1 MSVNILLEGFEID
14 APWLYGELKNYIKPN
29 HSVAVIAFS
38 FRENRVR
45 SLSDWEALYGK
56 ESGMYYSGIV
66 GGFAAYGIPAEKIT
80 FINYFADT
88 RESAARKIREADI
101 IYFLGG
107 LPDKM
112 LDRIKEFGLYGILMK
127 HRGILMGY
135 SAGAVIQLA
144 EYYLAP
150 DEDYPEFKYYEGL
163 PYLDAFY
170 MQVHYTGTAA
180 QDAAIQRV
188 LVERGKTVYATVLK
202 QGAVLVDSGNI
213 KLLGDVRVFSK

>member
-29 HSVAVIAFS
+29 QSVAVIAFS

-88 RESAARKIREADI
+88 RESASRKIREADI

-112 LDRIKEFGLYGILMK
+112 LNQRIRFI
-127 HRGILMGY
+127 
-135 SAGAVIQLA
+135 
-144 EYYLAP
+144 
-150 DEDYPEFKYYEGL
+150 
-163 PYLDAFY
+163 
-170 MQVHYTGTAA
+170 
-180 QDAAIQRV
+180 
-188 LVERGKTVYATVLK
+188 
-202 QGAVLVDSGNI
+202 
-213 KLLGDVRVFSK
+213 